1 MARRSRRPA
10 SSLIGVF
17 TCGSAWT
24 WGLALAAALSL
35 ASCTPK
41 TVGDGASGG
50 AEAGSWEGG
59 SAEGGATGADAGV
72 GEDLSPPASS
82 EELGTRMKHLVEAIA
97 QDNPDLAKDL
107 LYPRDAYKDLKDAK
121 DPAKLWDKKVDGA
134 FKRTV
139 HRLHKRLKGGAPT
152 FSSFAI
158 GPGVELARTKK
169 SDLKKPAWRVKHS
182 KLTFMADGKTHTI
195 EISEMTAYHGSWY
208 VTKLR

>member
-1 MARRSRRPA
+1 MGRA
-10 SSLIGVF
+10 S
-17 TCGSAWT
+17 T
-24 WGLALAAALSL
+24 WGWALALALVLFSP
-35 ASCTPK
+35 SCTPK
-41 TVGDGASGG
+41 TIGDTADGS
-50 AEAGSWEGG
+50 AEAGAWEGG
-59 SAEGGATGADAGV
+59 SLEGGALGGDAGA
-72 GEDLSPPASS
+72 GDDLQPPASS

-97 QDNPDLAKDL
+97 QDNPDLAKDI

-169 SDLKKPAWRVKHS
+169 SDLKRPAWRVKHS
-182 KLTFMADGKTHTI
+182 KLTFLADGKMHAI
-195 EISEMTAYHGSWY
+195 EITEMTAYRGSWY

>member
-1 MARRSRRPA
+1 MRRLSIA
-10 SSLIGVF
+10 LIL
-17 TCGSAWT
+17 TPI
-24 WGLALAAALSL
+24 LLL

-41 TVGDGASGG
+41 TVGDSADGSM
-50 AEAGSWEGG
+50 EAGSWEGG
-59 SAEGGATGADAGV
+59 SAEGGAFGPDGGGA
-72 GEDLSPPASS
+72 EDFQPPASS

-107 LYPRDAYKDLKDAK
+107 LYPRDAYKELKDAK

-158 GPGVELARTKK
+158 GPGVELAKVRK

-182 KLTFMADGKTHTI
+182 RLTFMADGKTHTI
-195 EISEMTAYHGSWY
+195 EISEMTAYRGSWY